1 VPDVLVRL
9 LALFDPEVRSV
20 VGELGQ
26 ETTYS
31 VENARRRVGW
41 VPRPIE
47 ETIVDCARSLLGQRM
62 PTAAAS
68 AS

>member
-1 VPDVLVRL
+1 M

-26 ETTYS
+26 KTTYS

-41 VPRPIE
+41 APRPVE
-47 ETIVDCARSLLGQRM
+47 ETIVDCARSLLGQRT
-62 PTAAAS
+62 PAPASSTA
-68 AS
+68 